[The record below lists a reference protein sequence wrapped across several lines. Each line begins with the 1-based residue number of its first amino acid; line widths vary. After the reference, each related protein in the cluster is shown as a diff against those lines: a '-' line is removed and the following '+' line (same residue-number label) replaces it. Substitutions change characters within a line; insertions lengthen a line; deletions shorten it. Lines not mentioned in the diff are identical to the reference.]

1 MLRGQQTDVCSAGAG
16 DRWRQKGFWLSGQF
30 ELRRGGGGEGA
41 ELLKDRPGPNHMLQ
55 ANRHNPDLS
64 LRRGVPRELP
74 MDTY

>member
-1 MLRGQQTDVCSAGAG
+1 MSAPLGPETGGGKRAS
-16 DRWRQKGFWLSGQF
+16 GFRDNLNSG
-30 ELRRGGGGEGA
+30 GGGGEGA